1 MVTSLILGEEALRD
15 WVNNAKMTA
24 CENQDPVHLPL
35 VFMMLGVWYFVMGCA
50 KVYYVMVQ
58 GEC

>member
-1 MVTSLILGEEALRD
+1 
-15 WVNNAKMTA
+15 MTA

-35 VFMMLGVWYFVMGCA
+35 VFIMLGVWYFVMGCA

-58 GEC
+58 GECWLYAG